1 MYNILERWSITVD
14 ELSQAILENGSLRG
28 MVFGYVAEIKLRN
41 ILKNAGTIASLVKD
55 DDHDRK
61 KKGDLRITYKG
72 HEFKIE
78 AKSLQTARNKVLN
91 DGTFEGVSQVDASD
105 RRTVTLPD
113 GSKLETT
120 NLVVGEFDILAVNC
134 FTFEDKWHFVFAKNK
149 DLPRT
154 NFRKYTEAQRQY
166 LLATTVK
173 VRWPATGIFTANI
186 FSLLDTIIEE
196 QSKNEPKEVVIVEE
210 KGKLPFIAE
219 E

>member
-1 MYNILERWSITVD
+1 M
-14 ELSQAILENGSLRG
+14 
-28 MVFGYVAEIKLRN
+28 
-41 ILKNAGTIASLVKD
+41 
-55 DDHDRK
+55 
-61 KKGDLRITYKG
+61 
-72 HEFKIE
+72 
-78 AKSLQTARNKVLN
+78 
-91 DGTFEGVSQVDASD
+91 
-105 RRTVTLPD
+105 PD

-173 VRWPATGIFTANI
+173 VIWPPTGIFTDNI
-186 FSLLDTIIEE
+186 FSLLDKIIEE
-196 QSKNEPKEVVIVEE
+196 QSNEPKEVVIVGE

>member
-41 ILKNAGTIASLVKD
+41 ILQNAGTIASLVKD

-154 NFRKYTEAQRQY
+154 NWRKYTEAQRQY

-173 VRWPATGIFTANI
+173 VTWPPKGIFTDNI
-186 FSLLDTIIEE
+186 FSLLDKIIEE
-196 QSKNEPKEVVIVEE
+196 QSNEPKEFVIVEE